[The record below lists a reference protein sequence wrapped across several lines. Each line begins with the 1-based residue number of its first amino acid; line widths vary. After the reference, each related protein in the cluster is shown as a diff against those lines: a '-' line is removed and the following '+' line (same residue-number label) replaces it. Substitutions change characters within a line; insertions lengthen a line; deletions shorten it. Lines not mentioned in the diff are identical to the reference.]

1 MSELASSCEHLS
13 IDKTCTAFS
22 DNLKAQ
28 TIRQLKCKSNQKN
41 VCCYLCLFRSQCVI
55 SCKYLG
61 QSDNCVE
68 LKPET
73 DVSTCSA
80 AKDLK
85 VESLQ
90 LENVPVAFCFS
101 CNEAMVWAK
110 AQFTVDSWCGNKSL
124 LANDDY
130 DKVLPVTILLC
141 PKCGKLEFKADLS
154 KKVKV

>member
-1 MSELASSCEHLS
+1 MSELASSCEYLN
-13 IDKTCTAFS
+13 IDKTCTVFS
-22 DNLKAQ
+22 DNPKAQ
-28 TIRQLKCKSNQKN
+28 TIRQLKCKSNQKT

-61 QSDNCVE
+61 QSDNCGE
-68 LKPET
+68 LKSVT
-73 DVSTCSA
+73 NDTCSVV
-80 AKDLK
+80 DDK
-85 VESLQ
+85 VESLR

-101 CNEAMVWAK
+101 CNEVMVCAK
-110 AQFTVDSWCGNKSL
+110 AQLTVDSWCDKRSPLVDG
-124 LANDDY
+124 